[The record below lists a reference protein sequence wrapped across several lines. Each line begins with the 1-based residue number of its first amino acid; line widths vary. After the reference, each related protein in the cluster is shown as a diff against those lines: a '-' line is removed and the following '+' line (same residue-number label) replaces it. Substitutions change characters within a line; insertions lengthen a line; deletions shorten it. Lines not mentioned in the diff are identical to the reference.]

1 MKFVRLY
8 GAGLNPRR
16 SDPLD
21 KIWAEFK
28 CSLCEKTSD
37 VDVTSTRHS
46 FDFARERQCPKC
58 HMIDANDRLTNLES
72 QIEKLTV
79 DKSRIE
85 VEIERLTKQLEEVS
99 IQTSATEEGK
109 DK

>member
-1 MKFVRLY
+1 MYFVRLY

-28 CSLCEKTSD
+28 CSLCGSISD
-37 VDVTSTRHS
+37 VDVTFTRHS

-58 HMIDANDRLTNLES
+58 HMTCSEDRQRNLES
-72 QIEKLTV
+72 QIDKLTV

-99 IQTSATEEGK
+99 IQTSANEGT